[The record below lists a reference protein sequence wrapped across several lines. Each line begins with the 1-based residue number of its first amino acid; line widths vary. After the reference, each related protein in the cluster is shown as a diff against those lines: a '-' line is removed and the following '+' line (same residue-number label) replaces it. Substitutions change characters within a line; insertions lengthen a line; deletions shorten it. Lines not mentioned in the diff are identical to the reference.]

1 MNKEEFMIEE
11 ISKEVVLLMMKEHK
25 MSLEEALAA
34 LYNSDTYAS
43 LCQLEI
49 ELYAQS
55 TSYIY
60 YEYLKNEQPKGKMC

>member
-43 LCQLEI
+43 LCQLENG
-49 ELYAQS
+49 LYAQS
-55 TSYIY
+55 TPYKYMNIWRT
-60 YEYLKNEQPKGKMC
+60 N